1 MNLTIIN
8 SFMQHI
14 DTSIM
19 TGFGLI
25 QGNVHFLFN
34 SFLVITIVFF
44 GLYAAFTDN
53 DVIVSLFFKVLYI
66 GFFSYIVT
74 NWKPLSETIANSFA
88 TLGLTAGGSQITL
101 AQFMDPGAIAYRGWN
116 LTLSLLQYATDLSSG
131 WGFAENLGE
140 IALYLLTALGILVCF
155 FIMAVQVFM
164 AIITFKLVTLAAF
177 ILVPFGLWKGTGFMA
192 ERAIGYV
199 FSSGIRLMILALVI
213 SLGQNLFSAITL
225 NPAPTADEAAGALLG
240 SLVFA
245 VLCFYAPSMAS
256 DLVTGGPSLGAGGA
270 FATAATAALG
280 MGAAARSMSSAA
292 NSLVRTVQRMSSQ
305 SKVDQIARAAGA
317 GMGGGGIHGGF
328 RPTPP
333 DTDGGGSGGSAAPR
347 RKLTAESV
355 ARHLS
360 PNAKPLPPAPP
371 PPGRAQTLTAQGGLG
386 SPQPGAAGSGTSAGQ
401 PDATERGAGKTP
413 QKATPSTTTGK
424 SQAQGGLGGRSMLAE
439 LRATRDGDGGGGM
452 QPSIKDPNEDM

>member
-1 MNLTIIN
+1 MDLTIIN
-8 SFMQHI
+8 KFMLTI
-14 DTSIM
+14 DTALT

-25 QGNVHFLFN
+25 QGEAHFLFN

-74 NWKPLSETIANSFA
+74 NWQHLSEVISKSFA
-88 TLGLTAGGSQITL
+88 MLGLKAGGGSITM
-101 AQFMDPGAIAYRGWN
+101 AQFMDPGAVAVKGWD
-116 LTLSLLQYATDLSSG
+116 LSLALFQYASDLSSNWG
-131 WGFAENLGE
+131 WANNFPQ
-140 IALYLLTALGILVCF
+140 ICLYLLTALTVLICF
-155 FIMAVQVFM
+155 FIMSIQVFM
-164 AIITFKLVTLAAF
+164 SIITFKIVVLAAF

-192 ERAIGYV
+192 ERAIGYT
-199 FSSGIRLMILALVI
+199 FSAGIRLMVLALVI
-213 SLGQNLFSAITL
+213 SLGLNLFSAITL
-225 NPAPTADEAAGALLG
+225 NPTPTAQEALGAVLG
-240 SLVFA
+240 SLVFM

-280 MGAAARSMSSAA
+280 MGAAARTMSSAA
-292 NSLVRTVQRMSSQ
+292 NSLVRMVQRMSSQ
-305 SKVDQIARAAGA
+305 SKVDQIAKAAGA

-347 RKLTAESV
+347 GKLTAESV

-371 PPGRAQTLTAQGGLG
+371 PPGRAQTLTAQGGIG
-386 SPQPGAAGSGTSAGQ
+386 SPQPGASGSGTSAQ
-401 PDATERGAGKTP
+401 PDSTERGAGKTP
-413 QKATPSTTTGK
+413 QKATPSTTTGR
-424 SQAQGGLGGRSMLAE
+424 SQTQGGPGGRSMLAE